1 MDRILI
7 ALACTLMLP
16 GCAAYTVASVGSLA
30 VSGKTLT
37 DHLAT
42 KTTGYDC
49 STSQPFKGEYYCEKM
64 PVYNQ
69 HPF

>member
-16 GCAAYTVASVGSLA
+16 GCAAYTVASAGAYLA
-30 VSGKTLT
+30 TDRTLT

-42 KTTGYDC
+42 VSTGYDC
-49 STSQPFKGEYYCEKM
+49 STGQPFKGEYYCEKK

-69 HPF
+69 NPF